1 MSNIAIFS
9 SWNAVCGCAE
19 YAYFLASALQNKGH
33 TVIVIAPE
41 FAPGHPE
48 NGIRKD
54 GPKVFRLFQSGFTKE
69 ATGKSEFK
77 WQEIYKVLEDE
88 KIDIILHSYQ
98 DYLYPN
104 KEELNH
110 LISEFKK
117 KLKGRAYIITHD
129 TCYSPELQFGQYNAA
144 LIPAKNW
151 NNNPPNGNI
160 KFIPQGIPE
169 FSFEGFDRAKFRED
183 MKLPS
188 IPQKGI
194 EDTNAKFIISTFG
207 LGRCK
212 TEELIKTVNYINH
225 WKMTS
230 SPICVM
236 NFIANPNNYEFYEK
250 LVEKEPALYIS
261 KGYLPEVQLANYL
274 HAGDAVAILY
284 ENIHHKATSSAL
296 RFAIG
301 SLTPVISCLN
311 NWTSDLDK
319 TYAWLSTDGTSA
331 KLTQQ
336 IVNLFANYKPERM
349 KLENAQ
355 KRLINEIGWSKVADE
370 YTKLFQGKY

>member
-33 TVIVIAPE
+33 TIIIIAPE

-77 WQEIYKVLEDE
+77 WQEIYKVLEEE

-117 KLKGRAYIITHD
+117 KLKGRAYVITHD
-129 TCYSPELQFGQYNAA
+129 TCYSPELQFGQYTAA
-144 LIPAKNW
+144 LLPAKGW
-151 NNNPPNGNI
+151 GHNPPNGNI
-160 KFIPQGIPE
+160 KYIAQGIPE
-169 FSFEGFDRAKFRED
+169 FLFEGFDRAKFRED
-183 MKLPS
+183 MHLPS
-188 IPQKGI
+188 LPESGK
-194 EDTNAKFIISTFG
+194 EDSKFIISTFG
-207 LGRCK
+207 LGRSK
-212 TEELIKTVNYINH
+212 TSELLKVVNYINH
-225 WKMTS
+225 WKLTS
-230 SPICVM
+230 KPICVM
-236 NFIANPNNYEFYEK
+236 NFIANPNNYEFYDK
-250 LVEKEPALYIS
+250 LIETEPALYIS
-261 KGYLPEVQLANYL
+261 KGYLPEVELANYL
-274 HAGDAVAILY
+274 HASDAVVVWYPSIG
-284 ENIHHKATSSAL
+284 HHATSSAL

-301 SLTPVISCLN
+301 SLVPIVASLD
-311 NWTSDLDK
+311 NWTKDLDK
-319 TYAWLSTDGTSA
+319 HFAWITTDGTPA
-331 KLTQQ
+331 KFTAE
-336 IVNLFANYKPERM
+336 IVNLFQNYKAKRTM
-349 KLENAQ
+349 LTNAQ
-355 KRLINEIGWSKVADE
+355 NRLINEIGWSKVANE
-370 YTKLFQGKY
+370 YDKLFQGKY